1 MIVEP
6 YSLGLNEEIYVK
18 VVAEN
23 FYGDSPYS
31 DEGNNGLIKLIP
43 DAPLNLYN
51 DPTVTDATMIR
62 ITWTEGL
69 SDGGMPVLDYDVYYD
84 QGTGVWV

>member
-1 MIVEP
+1 M
-6 YSLGLNEEIYVK
+6 GLNKEIWVK

-31 DEGNNGLIKLIP
+31 DPGNNGLIKLIP
-43 DAPLNLYN
+43 DAPINIYN
-51 DPTVTDATMIR
+51 DPTVTDATKIR
-62 ITWTEGL
+62 IIWTEGL

-84 QGTGVWV
+84 QGTGTWI

>member
-1 MIVEP
+1 M
-6 YSLGLNEEIYVK
+6 
-18 VVAEN
+18 VAEN